1 MVVSVNRVLRGG
13 AMIKTGRVLSALVL
27 CSIAMPGIVLGQQPP
42 AAAPLNPEQL
52 EMRDRQANMPDTPGT
67 GRFPAL
73 KEETPSLLDHVVY
86 RPAELAALGSLK
98 LGIYVFG
105 NGACVDDGA
114 NVRLHLLEVAS
125 HGYLAIAPGR
135 ILSGPGVGAFTSQGR
150 TSYKDLLTSI
160 DWALAQNADPKSPY
174 YGRIDPKAIAVSGY
188 SCGGVQAL
196 RIAGDPRIKTVVVM
210 NSGLVDTTGGAPLAE
225 MDVPK
230 SALKNLHTPVFYLLG
245 GEKDI
250 AWKNGRDDF
259 QRIDHVPVFYADLL
273 GVGHGG
279 TYFEPNGGKAAQAV
293 VAWLDWQLRGDR
305 KAAGSFTG
313 KGCGLCTDK
322 AWSVEKKRID

>member
-1 MVVSVNRVLRGG
+1 MNTTSRALSV
-13 AMIKTGRVLSALVL
+13 LVL
-27 CSIAMPGIVLGQQPP
+27 CGLAAPVMGPAQQPP
-42 AAAPLNPEQL
+42 GAAALNPEQI
-52 EMRDRQANMPDTPGT
+52 EMRNRQANMPDSPGT
-67 GRFPAL
+67 GRYPAL
-73 KEETPSLLDHVVY
+73 KEESPSLPEHVVY
-86 RPAELAALGSLK
+86 RPAQLAALGSMK
-98 LGIYVFG
+98 LGVYVFG

-135 ILSGPGVGAFTSQGR
+135 IRSGPGVGASTAQGR
-150 TSYKDLLTSI
+150 TSYKDLLSAI
-160 DWALAQNADPKSPY
+160 DWALAQNSDPKSPY
-174 YGRIDPKAIAVSGY
+174 YRRIDTKAVAVSGY

-196 RIAGDPRIKTVVVM
+196 RIAGDPRVKTVVVM
-210 NSGLVDTTGGAPLAE
+210 NSGLMDASGAPLAE

-230 SALKNLHTPVFYLLG
+230 SALKDLRTPVFYLLG

-293 VAWLDWQLRGDR
+293 VSWLEWQLRGDR
-305 KAAGSFTG
+305 KAARKFVG
-313 KGCGLCTDK
+313 KDCGLCTDK
-322 AWSVEKKRID
+322 AWSVEKKRVD